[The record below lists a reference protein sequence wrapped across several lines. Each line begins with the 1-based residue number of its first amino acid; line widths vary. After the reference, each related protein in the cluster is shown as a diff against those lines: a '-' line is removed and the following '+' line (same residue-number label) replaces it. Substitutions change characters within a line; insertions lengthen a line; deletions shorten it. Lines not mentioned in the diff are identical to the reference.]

1 MPNIG
6 SNELSERELDI
17 LKLVATG
24 AGNKEIAQKLFIS
37 SNTVKVHLRNIF
49 SKIGVNSR
57 TEAAMYAVR
66 IGLVHG
72 STTQIAT
79 DNNNEIPAPIAE
91 PDSHSAQV
99 SVPDVETQTVRRKV
113 PRWAPFILVFPIGIL
128 VWIGLILIRNST
140 PQITPTL
147 PSTILQPTST
157 PIPHWRK
164 LAPLPIARSDL
175 ALVAYENQI
184 YALGGMTAQGVSGA
198 VERYD
203 PETDTWTSLS
213 TKPLPVSDAR
223 AAIISGLIYVPGGRP
238 RADSQ
243 NPTNVLEIYDP
254 RLDQWHNGTPL
265 PTPLSGYGLVAFEGR
280 LYIFGGWDGQVYR
293 DSVYVY
299 DPSNGTWQEHTSMP
313 TARAFCSAAEAAG
326 LIYVIGG
333 IKDNQP
339 VNVNEIYSP
348 SRDSGNDDPWETG
361 FPLPESRLGI
371 QAVTIADTIYVFGN
385 STENTD
391 RFGLIYFPQTD
402 TWQSLEASPYSLGTN
417 FAMTSI
423 GTNLFIVGGKIGS
436 VFSYQNLAYQ
446 AIITLSIPIIIK

>member
-17 LKLVATG
+17 LRLVATG

-49 SKIGVNSR
+49 SKIGVTSR

-72 STTQIAT
+72 SSIQIAA
-79 DNNNEIPAPIAE
+79 DNNIEIPAPIAE
-91 PDSHSAQV
+91 SNSQSAQL
-99 SVPDVETQTVRRKV
+99 PIPGVEAQTTPRKL
-113 PRWAPFILVFPIGIL
+113 PRWAPFILVFPLAIL
-128 VWIGLILIRNST
+128 VWIGLILTRNST
-140 PQITPTL
+140 PNITPTL
-147 PSTILQPTST
+147 PSVILQPTST

-164 LAPLPIARSDL
+164 LEPLPIARSDL
-175 ALVAYENQI
+175 ALAVYENQI
-184 YALGGMTAQGVSGA
+184 YAIGGITAQGVSDA

-203 PETDTWTSLS
+203 PGTNTWTPLS
-213 TKPLPVSDAR
+213 PKPIPVTDAR
-223 AAIISGLIYVPGGRP
+223 AAIISGLIYIPGGRSNT
-238 RADSQ
+238 DSQ
-243 NPTNVLEIYDP
+243 YPTNVLEIYDL

-280 LYIFGGWDGQVYR
+280 LYIFGGWDGQEYR

-299 DPSNGTWQEHTSMP
+299 DPSNGTWQERTPMP
-313 TARAFCSAAEAAG
+313 TVRAFCIAAEAAG

-348 SRDSGNDDPWETG
+348 ARDNGNDDPWESG

-371 QAVTIADTIYVFGN
+371 QAATIADTIYVFGN
-385 STENTD
+385 SSENTD

-402 TWQSLEASPYSLGTN
+402 IWQSLEASPYPLGTN
-417 FAMTSI
+417 FAMASI
-423 GTNLFIVGGKIGS
+423 GTNLFIVGGKIDS
-436 VFSYQNLAYQ
+436 VFSNQNLAYQ